1 MKHVTIVDDDV
12 DVLNSDA
19 VEWAMCTRFRAD
31 RDLIVEKTHEGAYM
45 DPTMFGETE
54 AAKMGFDA
62 TEPYGNETRV
72 DFWRPRAP
80 HLTGMA
86 RYQTV
91 RQALEA
97 QPLFFTQLMEAV
109 GSRDGREVAMELY
122 RLREEG
128 VLDRQPNGEWTL
140 GKTGTAESKFL
151 GH

>member
-1 MKHVTIVDDDV
+1 V
-12 DVLNSDA
+12 SQADA
-19 VEWAMCTRFRAD
+19 VEWALCTRFRAD
-31 RDLIVEKTHEGAYM
+31 RDLILEKTHEGAYM
-45 DPTMFGETE
+45 DPTMFEETE
-54 AAKMGFDA
+54 AAKLGFDA
-62 TEPYGNETRV
+62 TAPYGQEGRV

-80 HLTGMA
+80 HLTGTP

-128 VLDRQPNGEWTL
+128 VLDRHPNGERTI
-140 GKTGTAESKFL
+140 GKTGTAESKFV

>member
-1 MKHVTIVDDDV
+1 
-12 DVLNSDA
+12 
-19 VEWAMCTRFRAD
+19 
-31 RDLIVEKTHEGAYM
+31 
-45 DPTMFGETE
+45 
-54 AAKMGFDA
+54 MGFDA
-62 TEPYGNETRV
+62 TAPYGHESRV

-80 HLTGMA
+80 HLTGTP

-109 GSRDGREVAMELY
+109 GSRDGREIAMELY

-128 VLDRQPNGEWTL
+128 VLDRQPNGEWTI
-140 GKTGTAESKFL
+140 GKTGTAEDKFL